1 MIRLLNRD
9 LQYSLA
15 ERENFILNLKKMPEK
30 YVLLQTCNRVE
41 LYMGEGDADHKISN
55 HLFRVVSG
63 LESALIGETAIQG
76 QVKQAYLKS
85 INEKKISRGLHQLFQ
100 NALHVGKRVRT
111 ETKIS
116 HGAMSHSQAVIEI
129 IKQDQ
134 IKLSKAKILI
144 LGVSNVNMDVVN
156 YLVKKGNQTIF
167 MANRT
172 YDKVMALSKKLN
184 CKALKLEKIYE
195 KIRNIDIIISATTAP
210 HTILKKDRFI
220 GTGQKITIF
229 DLAVPRDV
237 DPEIEAYE
245 DVTLYNVEDIEKR
258 ININRKERYKE
269 IEIAEGII
277 KEEININY
285 D

>member
-1 MIRLLNRD
+1 MIRLLKKD
-9 LQYSLA
+9 LRYSLA
-15 ERENFILNLKKMPEK
+15 ERETFIHNPGKMPEK

-41 LYMGEGDADHKISN
+41 LYTGEGRVDHRISN

-85 INEKKISRGLHQLFQ
+85 IREKKISRGLHQLFQ
-100 NALHVGKRVRT
+100 NALRVGKRVRT

-134 IKLSKAKILI
+134 IELSKAKILI
-144 LGVSNVNMDVVN
+144 LGVSNVNTDVIN
-156 YLVKKGNQTIF
+156 YLVKKGNRTIF

-172 YDKVMALSKKLN
+172 YNKVLTLSKRFN
-184 CKALKLEKIYE
+184 CQALRLEKIYE
-195 KIRNIDIIISATTAP
+195 KIGDIDIIISATNAP
-210 HTILKKDRFI
+210 HTILKKDRFKS
-220 GTGQKITIF
+220 TQKLIIF

-237 DPEIEAYE
+237 DPEIGECE
-245 DVTLYNVEDIEKR
+245 EVTLFNVEDIEKR
-258 ININRKERYKE
+258 ININKKEKYKK
-269 IEIAEGII
+269 IGIAERII
-277 KEEININY
+277 KEEINIY
-285 D
+285 YG